1 MKHTNYSINKLN
13 YALIPFQYYMK
24 SFDDSLD
31 MWMHRHEYFEIM
43 YVNSGNIV
51 IKVSPDE
58 NLKDA
63 EVYNLTQG
71 QFIFLKPNL
80 YHQMIINKNE
90 TAFVYNVEF
99 LPVDNNNEIIKNA
112 QSIITVD
119 FEKLFFDTK
128 LNNFMKSEAGF
139 IITTDTAQVGTTI
152 KELIFAANQKKNT
165 KEDYLSIILREMNL
179 LIEISNC
186 IVNKKLGEISYIRK
200 ANSYIM
206 DNYNKKITIDEIAEY
221 VNISKSYLEHQYKK
235 QMGQT
240 ILGFINV
247 LRVQKASKLLLKTSM
262 KISEIAT
269 QVGYQDKNQ
278 LNYEFKKIIG
288 MTPREYRKNNEP
300 KIDYTNEKWFSVA
313 IAPENK

>member
-1 MKHTNYSINKLN
+1 MRNTNYSINKLN

-165 KEDYLSIILREMNL
+165 KESELYQK
-179 LIEISNC
+179 ISNSMG
-186 IVNKKLGEISYIRK
+186 VDTHTVRNRLHEGGGELEIKYAID
-200 ANSYIM
+200 M
-206 DNYNKKITIDEIAEY
+206 DNNFVSKNTFLGSIPASAGWFFHVGKLID
-221 VNISKSYLEHQYKK
+221 
-235 QMGQT
+235 
-240 ILGFINV
+240 
-247 LRVQKASKLLLKTSM
+247 
-262 KISEIAT
+262 
-269 QVGYQDKNQ
+269 
-278 LNYEFKKIIG
+278 
-288 MTPREYRKNNEP
+288 
-300 KIDYTNEKWFSVA
+300 
-313 IAPENK
+313 